1 MREWWLDRNPRDRLA
16 LVAGGLIAVLVLL
29 WAVWLQP
36 MRESRQDLEVRLIL
50 LQEEYQ
56 WLAARAPEVAARH
69 RALEGRIAGGAPRA
83 VDGSSLL
90 GIVDVSARAAGLGA
104 ALQRVRPLERAVEVE
119 MEAVRYAELMRWL
132 ITLEQGHGVG
142 VANLGLDR
150 TENAGMVNAR
160 LRLEPAG
167 R

>member
-1 MREWWLDRNPRDRLA
+1 MREWWVDRNPRDRVA
-16 LVAGGLIAVLVLL
+16 LLVGGLLVVLMLL
-29 WAVWLQP
+29 WAVFLQP
-36 MRESRQDLEVRLIL
+36 MRESRAELEARLML

-56 WLAARAPEVAARH
+56 WLADRAPEVAARH
-69 RALEGRIAGGAPRA
+69 RAVDGRSAGGSPRA

-104 ALQRVRPLERAVEVE
+104 GLQRVRPLERAVEVE
-119 MEAVRYAELMRWL
+119 MEAVVYSELMRWL
-132 ITLEQGHGVG
+132 VALEQGHGVR

-150 TENAGMVNAR
+150 TENSGMVNAR
-160 LRLEPAG
+160 LRLEPAE